1 MERIASTGEP
11 SYVDQPTPGRYVYR
25 IGVVADWRKAN
36 DALDLMLLSKPVSY
50 QAR

>member
-1 MERIASTGEP
+1 MERVASTGEAGYIDHP
-11 SYVDQPTPGRYVYR
+11 PAGRYVYR

-36 DALDLMLLSKPVSY
+36 DALDLMLLSKPVSF